1 MCSVLN
7 ISTSSSYAWWQRPPT
22 AGAPRIHPGLARV
35 DELPMGRKPVARLI
49 RAEGVQGVNRRN
61 APHTNRTRPKA
72 CPAADL
78 VQPDVSAGASNC
90 LWVADTI
97 CIATWIGR
105 LYLAVVIHAWSRN
118 VVGWAMSSQL
128 QTALGMDAFQ
138 TAALLADAAW
148 RSNSLTQK
156 VSSTPA
162 PANDARMRGR
172 CQGTPIKAANTLP
185 WLLASA
191 VGDCFDNALC
201 ESFLDPWSAS
211 CSITAPST
219 TNQGQAK

>member
-1 MCSVLN
+1 M
-7 ISTSSSYAWWQRPPT
+7 
-22 AGAPRIHPGLARV
+22 
-35 DELPMGRKPVARLI
+35 
-49 RAEGVQGVNRRN
+49 RAECVQDVNGRN
-61 APHTNRTRPKA
+61 APHTMRRRPKA
-72 CPAADL
+72 CHAADL
-78 VQPDVSAGASNC
+78 VQRDVSAGASNG

-97 CIATWIGR
+97 CIATWIGWM
-105 LYLAVVIHAWSRN
+105 YPAVVIHAWSRKD
-118 VVGWAMSSQL
+118 VGWAMSTQL
-128 QTALGMDAFQ
+128 QTALGMDALQ

-156 VSSTPA
+156 MSSIPA
-162 PANDARMRGR
+162 PANDARMSGR

-219 TNQGQAK
+219 TNQGHAK